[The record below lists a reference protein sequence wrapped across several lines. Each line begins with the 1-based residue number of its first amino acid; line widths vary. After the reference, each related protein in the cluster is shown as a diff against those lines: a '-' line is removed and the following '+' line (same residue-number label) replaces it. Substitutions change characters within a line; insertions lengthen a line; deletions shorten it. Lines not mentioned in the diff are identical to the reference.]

1 MGLPPDDPLRFDASG
16 ELLSKEALDTLLG
29 SIIDSWPT
37 WDQTVRRHDTQ
48 VMTSPP
54 ERRASLSG
62 ENEAPRRS
70 EWLSR

>member
-16 ELLSKEALDTLLG
+16 QRLPKDALDALLDG
-29 SIIDSWPT
+29 IIDSWDT
-37 WDQTVRRHDTQ
+37 WDWNATAIPQ
-48 VMTSPP
+48 

-62 ENEAPRRS
+62 ERVGRRRL

>member
-16 ELLSKEALDTLLG
+16 ESLSQEALDTLLS

-37 WDQTVRRHDTQ
+37 WDWRVTA
-48 VMTSPP
+48 SPP

-62 ENEAPRRS
+62 EMEAARS
-70 EWLSR
+70 RKWLSR